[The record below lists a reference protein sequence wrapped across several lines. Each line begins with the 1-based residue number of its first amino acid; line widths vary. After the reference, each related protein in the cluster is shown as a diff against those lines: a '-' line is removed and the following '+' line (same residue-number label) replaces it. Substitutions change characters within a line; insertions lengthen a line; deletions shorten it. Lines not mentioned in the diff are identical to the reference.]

1 MRVSI
6 DELVQELQKT
16 VMICNSVY
24 AYDRKKYMD
33 ECIDIMR
40 KYQKIMQLFNMYQVT
55 HMKKLYLT
63 SGFEN
68 ALCEVIE
75 GWE

>member
-1 MRVSI
+1 MNLYRNYK
-6 DELVQELQKT
+6 KT
-16 VMICNSVY
+16 VMICDSVY

-40 KYQKIMQLFNMYQVT
+40 KYQKIMELFNMYQVT
-55 HMKKLYLT
+55 HMKKLDLT